1 MEKNRRMTN
10 IELLRILAMVM
21 VVVMHFLY
29 YSGSLM
35 EVGSSLSS
43 VRIIGTLMEAF
54 CLVAVNTYVFIS
66 GYFGV
71 KSCFKR

>member
-10 IELLRILAMVM
+10 IELLRILAMIM

-43 VRIIGTLMEAF
+43 VRIIGTLIEAF
-54 CLVAVNTYVFIS
+54 CLVAVNTYVL
-66 GYFGV
+66 
-71 KSCFKR
+71 